1 MRIFVDGSVEPG
13 NPGGTVG
20 YGFHVDGGHFEY
32 DGYGNAFRG
41 GESASNNVAEYMA
54 VAAALTW
61 FLPYASVNDHPP
73 DGELEILSDSQLVVN
88 QLNGEWRVRH
98 SNVKPIAAVTH
109 LLIEQL
115 NQLGWVVKAT
125 WIPREENRLADKL
138 SRRATNEGLK
148 DRLPLTRREESE

>member
-1 MRIFVDGSVEPG
+1 
-13 NPGGTVG
+13 
-20 YGFHVDGGHFEY
+20 
-32 DGYGNAFRG
+32 
-41 GESASNNVAEYMA
+41 VAEYMA
-54 VAAALTW
+54 VAAALAW
-61 FLPYASVNDHPP
+61 FLPYASVNDYPSN
-73 DGELEILSDSQLVVN
+73 DEIEILSDSQLVVN